1 MEGVMV
7 FSRIIDRGDGPKRLF
22 IGGVHG
28 KEGITTIKALKMV
41 STKEVQ
47 EGKLL
52 MYNCPPSSYISTLN
66 KSYYHSR
73 TGKNIL
79 AMIHEYEPEIYLE
92 LHCYKN
98 TSYDDL
104 THPDRRYKSG
114 VPPLIELEEKV
125 LIGSISPLIRIG
137 FFHKYDF
144 SFILEMPCDPP
155 KKTLEVYV
163 EIMNMVASS
172 RNRFEILNKLK
183 AKYPSAVEKAL
194 KYFLEFS
201 DHIVI
206 LFKEVQIQRESGEL
220 EDFQSLENFIE
231 KKAVEMDIPITQKQA
246 EQIAQAVQVFSD
258 HTPPLKR
265 SW

>member
-1 MEGVMV
+1 MV
-7 FSRIIDRGDGPKRLF
+7 FSRSIDEGNGPKRLF

-28 KEGITTIKALKMV
+28 KEGFTTIKALKRV
-41 STKEVQ
+41 SLNRVKQ
-47 EGKLL
+47 GKLL
-52 MYNCPPSSYISTLN
+52 MYNCPASAYISTLN
-66 KSYYHSR
+66 KAYYNSE

-79 AMIHEYEPEIYLE
+79 AIIKEYEPQIYLE

-104 THPDRRYKSG
+104 THPHRRHKSG
-114 VPPLIELEEKV
+114 VPPLIELEEEV

-144 SFILEMPCDPP
+144 SFILEMPCNPS
-155 KKTLEVYV
+155 KRTLEVYV
-163 EIMNMVASS
+163 EIMDMVAAS
-172 RNRFEILNKLK
+172 RNRFEILEKLE
-183 AKYPSAVEKAL
+183 ARYPSAVKKAR

-206 LFKEVQIQRESGEL
+206 LFKEVQNQMESGEL
-220 EDFQSLENFIE
+220 KDFQSLKNIIE
-231 KKAVEMDIPITQKQA
+231 EKAVGMDIPITLKQA
-246 EQIAQAVQVFSD
+246 EQIAQAVLVFSE
-258 HTPPLKR
+258 HASSLKR